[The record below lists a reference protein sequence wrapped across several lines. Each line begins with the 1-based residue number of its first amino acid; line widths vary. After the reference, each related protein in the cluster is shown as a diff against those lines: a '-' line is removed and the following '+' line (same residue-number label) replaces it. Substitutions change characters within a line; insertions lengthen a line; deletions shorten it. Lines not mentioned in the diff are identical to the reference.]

1 MEVEANI
8 ASTQLE
14 KSGTSPII
22 SIVDIVQEKFY
33 DMIRKKKN
41 NNTE

>member
-22 SIVDIVQEKFY
+22 SIVDIVQFY
-33 DMIRKKKN
+33 DMIKKKKN